1 MLKLQRHPRK
11 KAVTEK
17 SQSQGTKVHPGS
29 YYSSLERT
37 SEVLKWVDPSLHQE
51 ARDMSHP
58 DMETTSRTPPMN
70 KTVGRG

>member
-1 MLKLQRHPRK
+1 M
-11 KAVTEK
+11 TEK
-17 SQSQGTKVHPGS
+17 SQSQGTKAHPGS

-58 DMETTSRTPPMN
+58 DMETISRLLP
-70 KTVGRG
+70 